1 MYIAYCPE
9 MYTEEYRFVH
19 NESLTDVLKR
29 LESAKISDS
38 KIVKI
43 IHIGTYDHRETYDT
57 AKDNERYEKMRV
69 YLEPTENGCRADL
82 A

>member
-9 MYTEEYRFVH
+9 MWTEEQRFVH

-43 IHIGTYDHRETYDT
+43 IHVGTYAHRETYET
-57 AKDNERYEKMRV
+57 AKDNEFYEKMRV
-69 YLEPTENGCRADL
+69 YLEPTEIGSRADL